1 MAQENIAYRLTSVT
15 GPSGITKH
23 TTPIPTPKA
32 HEVLVRIHAVS
43 LNFRDFAV
51 AHGLYPLPTKK
62 EPVMGSDMAGEVVE
76 VGEGVGEWK
85 VGDRV
90 TANFDQG
97 NFYGPQ
103 LDWNGA

>member
-1 MAQENIAYRLTSVT
+1 MDQENISYRLSSAT

-23 TTPIPTPKA
+23 TAPIPSPKT
-32 HEVLVRIHAVS
+32 HEVLVRIHAAS

-62 EPVMGSDMAGEVVE
+62 EPIMGSDMAGEVIE
-76 VGEGVGEWK
+76 VGEGVTQWK

-90 TANFDQG
+90 TANFDPG
-97 NFYGPQ
+97 NLYGPQ